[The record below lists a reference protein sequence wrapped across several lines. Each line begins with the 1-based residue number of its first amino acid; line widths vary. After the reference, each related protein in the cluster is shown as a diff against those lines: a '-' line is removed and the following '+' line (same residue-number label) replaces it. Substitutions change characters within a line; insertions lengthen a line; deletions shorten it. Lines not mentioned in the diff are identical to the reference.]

1 MGTLG
6 KKFVPLN
13 VKNTEENRRA
23 YREVLFTT
31 PGLNKYVSGVILF
44 EETVLLRLINPL
56 RQDKQPKMERTLLN
70 CWERTIS
77 CQELKLTRVSR
88 SCPELKKEKPL
99 QWDLTHLEKWPQ
111 ISMQLDADSLNG
123 EPY

>member
-70 CWERTIS
+70 C
-77 CQELKLTRVSR
+77 
-88 SCPELKKEKPL
+88 
-99 QWDLTHLEKWPQ
+99 
-111 ISMQLDADSLNG
+111 
-123 EPY
+123 

>member
-1 MGTLG
+1 MAEKKDFRAELAATARKICTPGKGILAADESVGTLG

-44 EETVLLRLINPL
+44 EETTRQATKNGKNFVELLRENNIVPGIKV
-56 RQDKQPKMERTLLN
+56 DKG
-70 CWERTIS
+70 
-77 CQELKLTRVSR
+77 V
-88 SCPELKKEKPL
+88 
-99 QWDLTHLEKWPQ
+99 
-111 ISMQLDADSLNG
+111 
-123 EPY
+123 